1 MSTAPLLAFKA
12 GRSFRREGTNFID
25 ANPTK
30 GAISLYYEDGLLHFK
45 WQNRETGV
53 VEDDLILF
61 AQDASFTKVSQSPN
75 GRTYLLKF
83 LSSNG
88 KHFFWFQDASSAR
101 DEEFANNVNALLEDP
116 ERQLSWN
123 TPSTSTSVP
132 QASSSSQQSSSQQR
146 APSNLPLSS
155 EQLAELRQ
163 LVTSM
168 ASEPAPV
175 RPTVSLR
182 DVLNAETLRPLFA
195 NHPELVPALFPHL
208 PPDLPVPPSTEVLE
222 QIITSPQFRAAV
234 SNFDQA
240 LHTGLLGG
248 LVRGLGLP
256 EEAGTGV
263 EPFLRAIQEQ
273 ARQQDESGP
282 SHQDQMDT
290 D

>member
-1 MSTAPLLAFKA
+1 M
-12 GRSFRREGTNFID
+12 
-25 ANPTK
+25 
-30 GAISLYYEDGLLHFK
+30 
-45 WQNRETGV
+45 
-53 VEDDLILF
+53 
-61 AQDASFTKVSQSPN
+61 
-75 GRTYLLKF
+75 
-83 LSSNG
+83 
-88 KHFFWFQDASSAR
+88 
-101 DEEFANNVNALLEDP
+101 
-116 ERQLSWN
+116 
-123 TPSTSTSVP
+123 
-132 QASSSSQQSSSQQR
+132 
-146 APSNLPLSS
+146 PLSS

-175 RPTVSLR
+175 RPSMSYPSQDYSQPQCLFFFSPAVSLR

-195 NHPELVPALFPHL
+195 NHPELVSALFPHL